1 MLYNTDDMNLF
12 LHACQGVFTTHT
24 VYTGT
29 DGFYSVFG
37 IDLNGDG
44 FIDLASAS
52 RDDNTIRW
60 YENDGNGKFLSD
72 LA

>member
-1 MLYNTDDMNLF
+1 MKLL
-12 LHACQGVFTTHT
+12 LRACQGVFTTHT
-24 VYTGT
+24 VY
-29 DGFYSVFG
+29 DGADDAVSVFG

-52 RDDNTIRW
+52 NNDDTIRW
-60 YENDGNGKFLSD
+60 HENDGNGNFLGD

>member
-1 MLYNTDDMNLF
+1 MKRLLR
-12 LHACQGVFTTHT
+12 ACQGVFTTHT
-24 VYTGT
+24 VY
-29 DGFYSVFG
+29 DGADVACSIFA

-52 RDDNTIRW
+52 WYDDTIRW
-60 YENDGNGKFLSD
+60 HENDGNGNFLGD

>member
-1 MLYNTDDMNLF
+1 MKLL
-12 LHACQGVFTTHT
+12 LRACQGVFTTHT
-24 VYTGT
+24 VY
-29 DGFYSVFG
+29 DGADGAISVYA

-52 RDDNTIRW
+52 RWDDTIRW
-60 YENDGNGKFLSD
+60 HENDGNGNFLED

>member
-1 MLYNTDDMNLF
+1 MKLF
-12 LHACQGVFTTHT
+12 LHECQGVFTTHT
-24 VYTGT
+24 VYTGA
-29 DGFYSVFG
+29 DGAFSVFG

-52 RDDNTIRW
+52 FYDDTIRW
-60 YENDGNGKFLSD
+60 YENDGNGNFLSD

>member
-1 MLYNTDDMNLF
+1 MLYNTDGMNLF

-24 VYTGT
+24 VYTGGYGV
-29 DGFYSVFG
+29 DSVFG

-52 RDDNTIRW
+52 YADDTIRW
-60 YENDGNGKFLSD
+60 YENDGNGNFLGD